1 MASFIKVLKQ
11 LLRLVLVLATGM
23 LVWNFDRLTTSRKY
37 QHYRK
42 ALSWK
47 LTNDTKSN
55 LTDVQY
61 LNIDTGNWEESKIS
75 KTTKFHQLESTFY
88 STESMEMKSSNHT
101 KDPWSAFPYPLNVDM
116 VELVRKLKS
125 NIHVEHKPLFVYQY
139 NFKHYRI
146 DKCVDGSPFFIFL
159 IKSAVNNVKNRV
171 AIRETW
177 SHLSL
182 MEKYNSV
189 RLFLVGTPDKQME
202 LSAVEEENNLHK
214 DIILMSFRDNYY
226 NNTLKTIGA
235 IHWTVQHC
243 NRSKFVVFVDDDML
257 VSTTRLVKFLK
268 SEVTVP
274 TFFGGYITRH
284 SPYRG
289 KRSKWYVSPQDY
301 PHDVYP
307 PMPSA
312 GFMIMTMNFVTDL
325 HFASQFTRF
334 FNFDDC
340 YLGIL
345 AYKLHVKPV
354 YIRSVYVVH
363 IATYS
368 RTFNLQ
374 LMAAHGYPP
383 SKLKSAWRALQK
395 ISS

>member
-1 MASFIKVLKQ
+1 MASFIKVLRQ
-11 LLRLVLVLATGM
+11 LLILVLVLASGM

-61 LNIDTGNWEESKIS
+61 LKIDTGN
-75 KTTKFHQLESTFY
+75 
-88 STESMEMKSSNHT
+88 
-101 KDPWSAFPYPLNVDM
+101 WSAFPYPLNVDM

-125 NIHVEHKPLFVYQY
+125 NIPVEHKPLFVYQY

-177 SHLSL
+177 SHSSL

-189 RLFLVGTPDKQME
+189 RLFLVGTPDTQLKR
-202 LSAVEEENNLHK
+202 SAVEEENDLHK
-214 DIILMSFRDNYY
+214 DIIIMSFRDSYH

-257 VSTTRLVKFLK
+257 VSTTRLVTFLK
-268 SEVTVP
+268 NEANLS
-274 TFFGGYITRH
+274 TFFGGYISKHRAV
-284 SPYRG
+284 RN
-289 KRSKWYVSPQDY
+289 KKSKWYVSQKDY
-301 PHDVYP
+301 PHVSYP
-307 PMPSA
+307 PMPSG
-312 GFMIMTMNFVTDL
+312 GFMITTMNFVIDL
-325 HFASQFTRF
+325 HIASQFTKRF
-334 FNFDDC
+334 ILDDC

-354 YIRSVYVVH
+354 YIRSVYVVPIH
-363 IATYS
+363 NSS
-368 RTFNLQ
+368 RLFNTKLI
-374 LMAAHGYPP
+374 AAHGYNPP
-383 SKLKSAWRALQK
+383 SLKSAWKALQIK
-395 ISS
+395 FHP